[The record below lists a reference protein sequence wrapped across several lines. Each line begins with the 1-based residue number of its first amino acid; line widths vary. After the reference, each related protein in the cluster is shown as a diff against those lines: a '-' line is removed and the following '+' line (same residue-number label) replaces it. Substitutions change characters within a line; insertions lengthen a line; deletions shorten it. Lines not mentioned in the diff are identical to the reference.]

1 MCDRI
6 ALCIHEAFNAAS
18 DLTLFTATSFNQ
30 TINAL
35 LLGTQQV
42 QEGSER
48 QIVHGRTQIVH
59 YTYELPR
66 YS

>member
-18 DLTLFTATSFNQ
+18 DLTLFTATSFDQ
-30 TINAL
+30 AIDAL
-35 LLGTQQV
+35 LLGTQV

-59 YTYELPR
+59 YTYELP
-66 YS
+66 S

>member
-18 DLTLFTATSFNQ
+18 DLTLFTATSFDQ
-30 TINAL
+30 AIDAL
-35 LLGTQQV
+35 LLGTQV

-59 YTYELPR
+59 YMYELP
-66 YS
+66 S

>member
-1 MCDRI
+1 VCDRI

-18 DLTLFTATSFNQ
+18 DLTLFTATSFDQ
-30 TINAL
+30 AIDAL
-35 LLGTQQV
+35 LLGTQV

>member
-1 MCDRI
+1 VCDRI

-18 DLTLFTATSFNQ
+18 DLTLFTATSFDQ
-30 TINAL
+30 AIDAL
-35 LLGTQQV
+35 LLGTQV

-59 YTYELPR
+59 YTYELP
-66 YS
+66 S